1 MLTAKKLRRRRIPE
15 TPSIQNGMSKK
26 ISSGGRCKKACRKLS
41 KRKKKAQK
49 IDPLYK
55 QSPY

>member
-26 ISSGGRCKKACRKLS
+26 ISSGSRCKKAYRKLS

-49 IDPLYK
+49 IDALYK